1 MQNSFFKQLI
11 KFIFTIILII
21 VGIYVFLQKMNAT
34 DQNQSKTQQIL
45 QKLWK
50 PKKDVPEQLQQVFH
64 KNNIIQEN
72 TVSLSTAEKTKEE
85 NKAPKIRTL
94 SNQSQNTNEN
104 LHPEATLANLQ
115 QEHNELQIRTLSN
128 QSQNTKENLYNESIL
143 KSLQE
148 ENKELKIQMQNL
160 QLQNTKENSHNE
172 FILKSLQE
180 ENKEL
185 KIQIQ
190 NLQKEFNEI
199 KQNQTIFMN
208 EKDIEHKQ
216 TQNYINNLTNYYN
229 QLQTQL
235 LTLQTFIEQNKVI
248 SLPEQNQ
255 ASNTEVNEPIHPT
268 VTPVQKTNENLVLQ
282 SLIVLDDN
290 MNNIHI
296 HGQLNLPNSAHIW
309 CLKNCTQEKI
319 QLEYNLEHIYVATS
333 NSLKSTFHPIQT
345 PILESTQTY
354 LKIYSKN
361 RVDSISNTYDL
372 YLKASSTELDEIIIQ
387 SFEEN

>member
-1 MQNSFFKQLI
+1 MQNSFFKQFI

-72 TVSLSTAEKTKEE
+72 AVSLSTAEKTKED
-85 NKAPKIRTL
+85 NKEPKI
-94 SNQSQNTNEN
+94 Q
-104 LHPEATLANLQ
+104 
-115 QEHNELQIRTLSN
+115 TLSN
-128 QSQNTKENLYNESIL
+128 QSQNTKENLHLEATLI
-143 KSLQE
+143 SLQE

-160 QLQNTKENSHNE
+160 QKQLQDTENSQNE
-172 FILKSLQE
+172 AILKNLQE
-180 ENKEL
+180 ENAKL
-185 KIQIQ
+185 KIQMQ
-190 NLQKEFNEI
+190 NLQNEFNEI
-199 KQNQTIFMN
+199 KQKQTIFMN
-208 EKDIEHKQ
+208 EKERELKQ
-216 TQNYINNLTNYYN
+216 TQNYINLLTNSYN

-235 LTLQTFIEQNKVI
+235 LTLQTAIEQNKIV
-248 SLPEQNQ
+248 SLPEQNPT
-255 ASNTEVNEPIHPT
+255 SNTEVNEPIQPI
-268 VTPVQKTNENLVLQ
+268 VTPIQKINEHVVLQ

-296 HGQLNLPNSAHIW
+296 HGQLNLSNSAHIW

-319 QLEYNLEHIYVATS
+319 QLEYNLDHICIATS
-333 NSLKSTFHPIQT
+333 NSLQNAFHPIQT
-345 PILESTQTY
+345 SILESTQMF
-354 LKIYSKN
+354 LKIYAKN
-361 RVDSISNTYDL
+361 KVDSIPNAYDL
-372 YLKASSTELDEIIIQ
+372 YLKTSSTELDEIIIQ